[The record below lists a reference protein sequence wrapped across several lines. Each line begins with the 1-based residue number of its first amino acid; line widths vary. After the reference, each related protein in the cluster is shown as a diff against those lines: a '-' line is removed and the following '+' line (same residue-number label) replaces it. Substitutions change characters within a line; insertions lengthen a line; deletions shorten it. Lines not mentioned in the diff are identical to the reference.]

1 MAKLIVFGSL
11 NIDEVYTVPHIVKP
25 GETISSSSRVEVAGG
40 KGANSSVAGARAG
53 GKTYLL
59 ANSGTDGQWVV
70 DTVKASGVY
79 TLSGVLVSDD
89 LQTGRAIIQVSKE
102 GENSIFLFPGANH
115 RFDLGRVQSSLE
127 DIGVSR
133 GDYFISANETNFVF
147 ESIALAAEKF
157 GAIVVYNPAPMPT
170 QTTDEFVAA
179 LSHVSILVVNE
190 TELVSLC
197 EMTLATAGQ
206 NDGSAVA
213 VSEAIASSN
222 YTLLA
227 DYVFSMYSTKLIV
240 VTQGSAGVSARLAF
254 GASAKSHVH
263 VPISP
268 VSADRVVDTTAAGD
282 TFIGYFS
289 ASLAETDIGSR
300 YLAQPAASLPTN
312 DNFSASIVHAVE
324 QCMKRASY
332 ASGITVT
339 GKGAIPSIPHK
350 SQVDQ
355 FLATNVLPPTL
366 D

>member
-1 MAKLIVFGSL
+1 MTKLVVFGSL
-11 NIDEVYTVPHIVKP
+11 NIDEVYSVPHIVKP

-40 KGANSSVAGARAG
+40 KGANCSVAGARAG

-70 DTVKASGVY
+70 DIVKASGVD
-79 TLSGVLVSDD
+79 TSSGVLVSGE

-127 DIGVSR
+127 DIGVTK

-147 ESIALAAEKF
+147 ESITLAAEKF

-170 QTTDEFVAA
+170 HATDEFVAA

-197 EMTLATAGQ
+197 EMSLETTGQ
-206 NDGSAVA
+206 NDGSAVS
-213 VSEAIASSN
+213 VSEAIAFSN
-222 YTLLA
+222 YTHLA
-227 DYVFSMYSTKLIV
+227 DYVFSVYNTKLIV
-240 VTQGSAGVSARLAF
+240 VTQGSGGVTARLAF
-254 GASAKSHVH
+254 GPSANSHVH

-268 VSADRVVDTTAAGD
+268 VSADQVVDTTAAGD

-300 YLAQPAASLPTN
+300 YLAQPTASLPTN
-312 DNFSASIVHAVE
+312 EGFSASVVSAVE
-324 QCMKRASY
+324 ECMKRASY

-339 GKGAIPSIPHK
+339 GKGAIPSIPLK
-350 SQVDQ
+350 SQVDH
-355 FLATNVLPPTL
+355 FLATNSLTHAL